1 MQASFVA
8 GISVLDGIDI
18 FKISGGVFNTFLT
31 TTTARVGRADLV
43 VQSCTT
49 LTLSYI
55 LFAGTRRGQSGT
67 VKRSRIA
74 PASAA

>member
-8 GISVLDGIDI
+8 GISALDGIGI
-18 FKISGGVFNTFLT
+18 FKTSGGALNTPT
-31 TTTARVGRADLV
+31 ATTARVGRADLV

-49 LTLSYI
+49 STLSYT